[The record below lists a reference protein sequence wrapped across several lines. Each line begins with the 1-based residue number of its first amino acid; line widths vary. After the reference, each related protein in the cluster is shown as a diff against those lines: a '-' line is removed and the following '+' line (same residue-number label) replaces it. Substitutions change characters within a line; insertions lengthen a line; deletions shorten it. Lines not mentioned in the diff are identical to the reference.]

1 MPLVLLPLTLMTLQ
15 SPAPASIEVGAQA
28 ILEAARAKGKAVM
41 EARAAFMKAGGNSKD
56 FHGDC
61 ARELADLDARLATEK
76 RPEIRQALLVSRL
89 YHLRLARLAPTPAF
103 LQDLQKEVPA
113 TASAWSLDPGLIM
126 AVADETAPGWG
137 PYITEAR
144 LKQPDP
150 AIRRN
155 LLFEYFW
162 DRLEAKDEAAWKAA
176 YATLQKDFP
185 GSREAQQADAIR
197 EADAKTGIGKPAP
210 AFSLPALDHPGTTYT
225 LASFKGKY
233 LLLDFWATW
242 CPSCRAELPG
252 LHQAWARFKDRPFE
266 ILSLS
271 FDTRPQ
277 FVTAFRKRPATPM
290 PWDHAFVAGGFQSP
304 LAHAYGVQG
313 IPKPVLVNPEGL
325 IVASGG
331 QLRGPELEKTL
342 AKFLG
347 K

>member
-1 MPLVLLPLTLMTLQ
+1 MPLALPLLLALPALQ
-15 SPAPASIEVGAQA
+15 APEPPAAAAQA
-28 ILEAARAKGKAVM
+28 ILEAARAK
-41 EARAAFMKAGGNSKD
+41 ARAVLAQRDAFIKAGGDRRLFK
-56 FHGDC
+56 GDC
-61 ARELADLDARLATEK
+61 SKELAEVDARLKTES
-76 RPEIRQALLVSRL
+76 RPEVRQALLVSRL
-89 YHLRLARLAPTPAF
+89 FLMEYAKQDPTPA
-103 LQDLQKEVPA
+103 LLAQVRKEVPP
-113 TASAWSLDPGLIM
+113 TSPAWSLDPSL
-126 AVADETAPGWG
+126 VENFSEDQAPGWG
-137 PYITEAR
+137 PYVTEAR
-144 LKQPDP
+144 TRNPDP
-150 AIRRN
+150 AVRRA
-155 LLFEYFW
+155 LLFDYFW
-162 DRLEAKDEAAWKAA
+162 DRLDAKDEAAWKPA
-176 YATLQKDFP
+176 YATLEQEFP
-185 GSREAQQADAIR
+185 GTREAKEAAAIL
-197 EADAKTGIGKPAP
+197 AGDQKTALGHPAP

-271 FDTRPQ
+271 FDSRPQ

-290 PWDHAFVAGGFQSP
+290 PWDHAFVPGGFQSP

-313 IPKPVLVNPEGL
+313 IPKPLLVNPEGI

-342 AKFLG
+342 ARFLG

>member
-1 MPLVLLPLTLMTLQ
+1 MPLALPLLLALPALQ
-15 SPAPASIEVGAQA
+15 APEPAAAAARAV
-28 ILEAARAKGKAVM
+28 LEAARAK
-41 EARAAFMKAGGNSKD
+41 ARAVLAQRDAFIKAGGDRRLFK
-56 FHGDC
+56 GDC
-61 ARELADLDARLATEK
+61 SKELAEVDARLKTES
-76 RPEIRQALLVSRL
+76 RPEVRQALLVSRL
-89 YHLRLARLAPTPAF
+89 FLMEYAKQDPTPA
-103 LQDLQKEVPA
+103 LLAQVRKEVPP
-113 TASAWSLDPGLIM
+113 TAPAWGLDPSL
-126 AVADETAPGWG
+126 VEDFSEDQAPGWG
-137 PYITEAR
+137 PYVTEAR
-144 LKQPDP
+144 DHNPDP
-150 AIRRN
+150 AVRRG
-155 LLFEYFW
+155 LLFDYFW
-162 DRLEAKDEAAWKAA
+162 DRLDAKDEAAWKPA
-176 YATLQKDFP
+176 YATLEKEFP
-185 GSREAQQADAIR
+185 DTREAK
-197 EADAKTGIGKPAP
+197 EAAAVLAGDRKTALGHPAP

-233 LLLDFWATW
+233 VLLDFWATW